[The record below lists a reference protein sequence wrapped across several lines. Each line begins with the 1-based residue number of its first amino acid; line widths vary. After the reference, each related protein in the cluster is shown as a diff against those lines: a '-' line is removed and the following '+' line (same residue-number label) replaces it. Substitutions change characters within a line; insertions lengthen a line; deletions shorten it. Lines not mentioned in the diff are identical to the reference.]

1 MEHTALTI
9 ARIAVGLVLLLA
21 GGAKI
26 FSGRRYVDDLVSAYR
41 ILPAWSLRPVALGL
55 PWFEVV
61 LGVLLIVGVFAT
73 PVAAAGAALLTGFS
87 LAIVVTLRRGVT
99 APCGCFGHA
108 IPSRTSW
115 GLVGRNVVMVLV
127 LTAVSWNGGS

>member
-1 MEHTALTI
+1 MEHVALAI

-26 FSGRRYVDDLVSAYR
+26 FSARRYVEDLISAFR
-41 ILPAWSLRPVALGL
+41 ILPGWSLRPVALGL

-61 LGVLLIVGVFAT
+61 LGALLIADVFAA

-87 LAIVVTLRRGVT
+87 LAVGASMRRGV
-99 APCGCFGHA
+99 AVPCGCFGRA
-108 IPSRTSW
+108 LPSRTSW
-115 GLVGRNVVMVLV
+115 SLV
-127 LTAVSWNGGS
+127 